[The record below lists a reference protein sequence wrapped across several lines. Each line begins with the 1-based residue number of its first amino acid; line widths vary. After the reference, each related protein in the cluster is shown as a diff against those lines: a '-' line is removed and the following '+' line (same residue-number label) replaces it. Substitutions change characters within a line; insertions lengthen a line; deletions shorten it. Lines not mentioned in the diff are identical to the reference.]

1 VIVRATLP
9 APLERLRRRSVED
22 ANVGMP
28 AHLTLLYPFVEPMA
42 LEPSIRERLA
52 SIARS
57 HAPIDYR
64 LVGRAAWPDT
74 TYIAIDPADPFRA
87 LQADL
92 AAGFTAYPI
101 YGRAAGFEFVPHLTI
116 AEGAAID
123 DLSVVRSPAWDSLPA
138 TGRAEGIEVI
148 AEDRGGRWRL
158 RWRIRLGRGAPR

>member
-1 VIVRATLP
+1 MIVRATLP

-42 LEPSIRERLA
+42 LEPSIREQLA
-52 SIARS
+52 SIGRS

-64 LVGRAAWPDT
+64 LV
-74 TYIAIDPADPFRA
+74 
-87 LQADL
+87 
-92 AAGFTAYPI
+92 
-101 YGRAAGFEFVPHLTI
+101 GRAAGFEFVPHLTI